1 MYSIFM
7 KTAYQKYLDVNAS
20 TVTTFSILRR
30 ALTKSYE
37 TADPSFTLKF
47 KLKISNLLGDHL
59 HVYRRIYQ
67 GCSMKKLILKNFA
80 KFTGKHLFQGLF
92 SNRMEDLRSV
102 TLLKKR
108 LCHSCFPAN
117 FAKFLRTR
125 FFKEHLWT
133 TASVCRAARYVG

>member
-1 MYSIFM
+1 MSSIFM
-7 KTAYQKYLDVNAS
+7 KPAYQKYLDVNAS

-92 SNRMEDLRSV
+92 SYRMEGLRSV

-125 FFKEHLWT
+125 FFKEYLWT